1 MKRLH
6 LKFFLCFLAFVVPL
20 VAYDFKACE
29 RKAELSMERVGNT
42 YGIAIR
48 SLEQNA
54 SKVALFVYSPKTKPQ
69 NYKILKHDPF
79 VGMYLLEP
87 KGVLEPIDLKTI
99 QKEILEDE
107 MASVTPSNSVSGKI
121 ATRMQSPIDFATL
134 NTPTF
139 QNSLISTVCDHIY
152 GIGIGKNAFIEKEYL
167 ERFLKS
173 DWIYYGDIGVRVVE
187 NGDGEVE
194 VSVIDPFFKNNPFMY
209 GDVIVF
215 IDGEEVANLAS
226 FHRIVFDL
234 TQNSIIPV
242 QVKRNGVLMEVFVEV
257 DRLRGGMLLPEDFFS
272 RVHLDIDNDFVITY
286 VGKEAKDGFERLRV
300 GDKVLRVNQCKV
312 PSGYD
317 AIIHLLGEY
326 PDKQQQWLIS
336 RDNFQ
341 FFIDVNVKD
350 RAEQNT
356 IEDLLMEGLLRENNG
371 FSF

>member
-1 MKRLH
+1 
-6 LKFFLCFLAFVVPL
+6 
-20 VAYDFKACE
+20 
-29 RKAELSMERVGNT
+29 
-42 YGIAIR
+42 
-48 SLEQNA
+48 
-54 SKVALFVYSPKTKPQ
+54 
-69 NYKILKHDPF
+69 
-79 VGMYLLEP
+79 
-87 KGVLEPIDLKTI
+87 
-99 QKEILEDE
+99 
-107 MASVTPSNSVSGKI
+107 
-121 ATRMQSPIDFATL
+121 
-134 NTPTF
+134 
-139 QNSLISTVCDHIY
+139 
-152 GIGIGKNAFIEKEYL
+152 
-167 ERFLKS
+167 
-173 DWIYYGDIGVRVVE
+173 
-187 NGDGEVE
+187 
-194 VSVIDPFFKNNPFMY
+194 MY